1 VTLREQIRR
10 NYLMTA
16 VLLGFFTLLIGA
28 IAAALFAV
36 YGAGAAIAVAIGG
49 LAWGL
54 FSWFLSTG
62 VVSSVTGARPV
73 TKAEQPEL
81 YRIVE
86 NLSIAAGLP
95 ATPEV
100 RIVDDPAPNAF
111 AAGRNSKTCYVC
123 VTTGLLQTMDHRELE
138 GVISHELAHVQHRDV
153 RLMTLV
159 AVLVGVIAMVSDI
172 ALRMLFF
179 SGARRRGSSPADLVV
194 LAIGIVGLILAPLAA
209 IGIQLAISRRRE
221 YLADGRR
228 RDLRRCR
235 GARARAP
242 QAARRS
248 ARDPRHEPLDRAP
261 VHRRAAAKGERSARD
276 LLRALR
282 HASTA
287 RGPDRQARADRRLH
301 AAAREPRAGG
311 RVAPRLAASG
321 PRRVRARAS
330 SSTPAAGELRPR
342 AARVRRA
349 AVEVELEE
357 PRARHG
363 VVVVRLDLEKAE

>member
-1 VTLREQIRR
+1 MTLREQFRR

-123 VTTGLLQTMDHRELE
+123 VTTGLLQTMDQREIE
-138 GVISHELAHVQHRDV
+138 GVIGHELAHVQHKDV

-159 AVLVGVIAMVSDI
+159 AVLVGVIAMISDI

-179 SGARRRGSSPADLVV
+179 TGGRRRGSSPADLVI
-194 LAIGIVGLILAPLAA
+194 LAIGICGLILAPLAA
-209 IGIQLAISRRRE
+209 VGIQMAISRRRE
-221 YLADGRR
+221 YLADEGSAEITG
-228 RDLRRCR
+228 DPEGLALALRKLLD
-235 GARARAP
+235 
-242 QAARRS
+242 
-248 ARDPRHEPLDRAP
+248 DPREI
-261 VHRRAAAKGERSARD
+261 RD
-276 LLRALR
+276 TSR
-282 HASTA
+282 STA
-287 RGPDRQARADRRLH
+287 HLYIEGPLRK
-301 AAAREPRAGG
+301 
-311 RVAPRLAASG
+311 ASG
-321 PRRVRARAS
+321 PRALLGGMFDTHPPLADRIKA
-330 SSTPAAGELRPR
+330 
-342 AARVRRA
+342 
-349 AVEVELEE
+349 
-357 PRARHG
+357 
-363 VVVVRLDLEKAE
+363 LEKLGGFTLPPE

>member
-1 VTLREQIRR
+1 MTLREQIRR

-221 YLADGRR
+221 YLADAGGAEISG
-228 RDLRRCR
+228 DAEGLALALRKLLD
-235 GARARAP
+235 
-242 QAARRS
+242 
-248 ARDPRHEPLDRAP
+248 DPREI
-261 VHRRAAAKGERSARD
+261 RD
-276 LLRALR
+276 TSR
-282 HASTA
+282 STA
-287 RGPDRQARADRRLH
+287 HLYIEGPLRK
-301 AAAREPRAGG
+301 
-311 RVAPRLAASG
+311 ASG
-321 PRRVRARAS
+321 PRAIFSGLFDTHPPLEDRIARLEQIGGFTLPPES
-330 SSTPAAGELRPR
+330 PAP
-342 AARVRRA
+342 
-349 AVEVELEE
+349 AV
-357 PRARHG
+357 A
-363 VVVVRLDLEKAE
+363 